1 MRRDFRRLRN
11 KKTEKQQPQK
21 RTWQDVPGLCRFR
34 NKCAKKTQ
42 HKLLTTELKTIVFF
56 GRVGEMHRDFR
67 RRQPVQDQLFQRKWD
82 TCVLTE
88 QQNELDSGQ
97 IHELSE

>member
-1 MRRDFRRLRN
+1 
-11 KKTEKQQPQK
+11 
-21 RTWQDVPGLCRFR
+21 
-34 NKCAKKTQ
+34 
-42 HKLLTTELKTIVFF
+42 
-56 GRVGEMHRDFR
+56 
-67 RRQPVQDQLFQRKWD
+67 VQDQLFQRKWD

>member
-1 MRRDFRRLRN
+1 MYRDFVDSETNVRKRPNKNYWQRN
-11 KKTEKQQPQK
+11 
-21 RTWQDVPGLCRFR
+21 W
-34 NKCAKKTQ
+34 
-42 HKLLTTELKTIVFF
+42 KLLVFF
-56 GRVGEMHRDFR
+56 WRVGEMHRDFR
-67 RRQPVQDQLFQRKWD
+67 RRQLVQDQLFQRKWD

>member
-1 MRRDFRRLRN
+1 
-11 KKTEKQQPQK
+11 
-21 RTWQDVPGLCRFR
+21 
-34 NKCAKKTQ
+34 
-42 HKLLTTELKTIVFF
+42 
-56 GRVGEMHRDFR
+56 MHRDFR